1 LAAPLLVP
9 PRRRPPGWIPAVA
22 GAAALAWAALAGT
35 AVDVVAPEVDD
46 AARWSIVALGLAV
59 LAAVTVHGALRWGRG
74 HERRVQRTLRA
85 ALRRYGLLS
94 AHLRDII
101 LVARRG
107 DGRILDANAAADA
120 AYGWTH
126 EELLQRTVFD
136 LRTPEAG
143 RLFRAQTAD
152 LQAGGARFETEHRR
166 RDGSV
171 MAVEV
176 NAQGAVLDG
185 DEVIIAVVRD
195 ISERRATEEALRR
208 SEEYLAIAIDAAR
221 LGWFH
226 GTPGQP
232 LQWSE
237 RCREIYGV
245 DWPVIETQEQHL
257 ALVHPDDREAVRT
270 ATTGAMD
277 PAGSGRIHLEHRIVR
292 PDGAIRWIGVD
303 MKARFAE
310 VGGVRRPVWLAGA
323 IQDITE
329 TKAVQAQLM
338 QSDRLASVGLLAA
351 GVAHEINNPLAFLSA
366 AIEFL
371 EDHAPALGKDPVI
384 GPELLRAL
392 AEARAGAERVRHVV
406 RDLRTFSGVREEH
419 RTRLELAPVLE
430 SSIHMASNEIR
441 YRARLVR
448 DLAPAPAVMADEARL
463 GQVALNLLINAAHAI
478 PEGQADRHEIRVATS
493 TDARGRAVFEVSD
506 TGPGIPPEIAER
518 IFDPFFTTKPRGVG
532 TGLGLSIC
540 RNIVVGLGGEI
551 AVDTRPGGGTTLRV
565 ALPPAPAPA
574 PAPAAGAPPAAAQ
587 AAAAQTASRRGRVL
601 VVDDEPA
608 VASAVRRALAS
619 QHEVVVHGSAE
630 AALRAVEGGERF
642 DVIVCDLMMPGMTGM
657 DLHEVLA
664 RTAPDLARRLVV
676 LTGGAFTPRAR
687 EFLDR
692 VPLPRCD
699 KPFELRELR
708 ELVRKVMG

>member
-1 LAAPLLVP
+1 
-9 PRRRPPGWIPAVA
+9 
-22 GAAALAWAALAGT
+22 
-35 AVDVVAPEVDD
+35 VDTVAPSVDA
-46 AARWSIVALGLAV
+46 AARWSLVALGFAIP
-59 LAAVTVHGALRWGRG
+59 AAVALHGGLRWARGR
-74 HERRVQRTLRA
+74 ERRVQRTLRA

-94 AHLRDII
+94 AHLRDVVF
-101 LVARRG
+101 VARRG

-126 EELLQRTVFD
+126 EELLQKTVFD

-143 RLFRAQTAD
+143 RLFRDQTAD
-152 LQAGGARFETEHRR
+152 LQDGGARFETEHRR

-185 DEVIIAVVRD
+185 EEVIIAVVRD
-195 ISERRATEEALRR
+195 ISARRATEEALRR
-208 SEEYLAIAIDAAR
+208 SEAYAALAIDAAR
-221 LGWFH
+221 LGLFH
-226 GTPGQP
+226 GLPGEP

-245 DWPVIETQEQHL
+245 DWPVIESQEQHL
-257 ALVHPDDREAVRT
+257 SLVHPDDREAVIAAVVR
-270 ATTGAMD
+270 AGD
-277 PAGSGRIHLEHRIVR
+277 PAGDGRVHLDHRIVR
-292 PDGAIRWIGVD
+292 PDGTIRWVSAHLATRFGEVD
-303 MKARFAE
+303 
-310 VGGVRRPVWLAGA
+310 GVRRPVWLSGA

-366 AIEFL
+366 ALEHL
-371 EDHAPALGKDPVI
+371 EDHAPALGKDPVV

-406 RDLRTFSGVREEH
+406 RDLRTFSGVREER
-419 RTRLELAPVLE
+419 RTRVELAPVLE
-430 SSIHMASNEIR
+430 SAIHMASNEIR

-448 DLAPAPAVMADEARL
+448 ALGPAPAVMADEARL
-463 GQVALNLLINAAHAI
+463 GQVALNLLINAAHAV
-478 PEGQADRHEIRVATS
+478 PEGQVDRHEIRVATS
-493 TDARGRAVFEVSD
+493 TDAGGRAVFEVHD
-506 TGPGIPPEIAER
+506 TGPGIPPEVVER

-551 AVDTRPGGGTTLRV
+551 SVDSRPGAGTTLRV
-565 ALPPAPAPA
+565 ALPPAPAATPA
-574 PAPAAGAPPAAAQ
+574 LTPVAPAAAPPSA
-587 AAAAQTASRRGRVL
+587 RRGRVL

-619 QHEVVVHGSAE
+619 QHEVVVQGSAE
-630 AALRAVEGGERF
+630 AALQAVQGGERF
-642 DVIVCDLMMPGMTGM
+642 DVIVCDLMMPGMSGM

-664 RTAPDLARRLVV
+664 RTAPDLARRIVV

-692 VPLPRCD
+692 VPLPRCE
-699 KPFELRELR
+699 KPFDSGELR